1 MKTMLLNDGEQDLIQ
16 QNNKDNHNIQKYQFK
31 PIENMDSMEEKML
44 EPLENDMQDSA
55 PSVTIPQTQNLE
67 RELIERLLQK
77 TDELSSSLAKMQIQ
91 VEKQQLDMEDRLSVT
106 KSDAYKDGLKEGE
119 EAAKAALEGEINKE
133 KQALINAI
141 VALDTSLQ
149 NSVKRLDDFE
159 KELAQIALDIAKEVI
174 VKEIEESSAKVAQSL
189 ASALI
194 DSIRDVT
201 EVCLRVNPLDYSYLR
216 ENLDLKNITLEA
228 DENIQKGG
236 VVITSASGNIDGN
249 IMTRFRLLKQKVLEE
264 S

>member
-1 MKTMLLNDGEQDLIQ
+1 MLLNDGEQDLIQ

-31 PIENMDSMEEKML
+31 PIENIDSIEEKML
-44 EPLENDMQDSA
+44 EPLETDMQDS
-55 PSVTIPQTQNLE
+55 SVVIQQAQNLE

-91 VEKQQLDMEDRLSVT
+91 VEKQQLDMEDRLNIT
-106 KSDAYKDGLKEGE
+106 KSDAYKDGLREGQE
-119 EAAKAALEGEINKE
+119 STKAALEGEINKE
-133 KQALINAI
+133 KQALVNAI
-141 VALDTSLQ
+141 IALDTSLQ

-159 KELAQIALDIAKEVI
+159 KELAQVALDIAREVI

-189 ASALI
+189 ANALI

-216 ENLDLKNITLEA
+216 EKLDLKNITLEA